1 MWKKRLDYR
10 FRKNAFMGY
19 FCSTTEERKERSKKP
34 FYKLVKKIITMTK
47 VCKIL
52 QQGLH
57 GFQQYQIMQS
67 REREQLI
74 FSAWDA
80 KTFNCEYFFRDK
92 GHFPQKAFQITQKRP
107 EWRDE
112 KEIQSLCSFLQVVD
126 SFCYYSQE
134 IQLLLAK
141 VIRFERF
148 GRRRV
153 IVKKGYKC
161 NSFYF
166 IFFGTVAVTSD
177 EDGSSAFLD
186 RNPELLSKGS
196 SFGEMALLTDSERIS
211 TVVCMEETELL
222 VVDKEDCFGTKLNE
236 ELKKEFQFRFNFF
249 RKHELFKT
257 WSDETVSRMGLC
269 DVIRLL
275 DLSTC
280 HSYYKWIWKH
290 LTPLD
295 YSLLNTRDF
304 VSVPRKR
311 FKDFK
316 LKSYPDL
323 DFTSLKMAHLEKSKQ
338 EENFSIPKD
347 DQFNQTDYKSM
358 NTQKKY
364 YRLSSSSNPFTC
376 PMVMTEFGPLPE
388 RAVVGVYVKVHSLD
402 SGNILGLNQ
411 FLIPDSLQDKRNWIL
426 MSQGAMIIHLKKD
439 IFGELMDAET
449 RGKLKELEIAY
460 PSDNIMCQKILRENS
475 WNIFRKDLM
484 KLLTKYPPYEKFT
497 AFRTQKKSLFSPL
510 SGVLD
515 LKTLGKDSLPMT
527 YPIFHA
533 KVSPSSKK
541 MLPPLRVVE
550 TIYTPRYHIKEL
562 LPKYRSP
569 GILLKT

>member
-196 SFGEMALLTDSERIS
+196 SFG
-211 TVVCMEETELL
+211 
-222 VVDKEDCFGTKLNE
+222 
-236 ELKKEFQFRFNFF
+236 
-249 RKHELFKT
+249 
-257 WSDETVSRMGLC
+257 GLC